1 MKIKRITK
9 YLDSKIIGVT
19 GGMGSGQSTVCKH
32 LAALGCKVINVDK
45 KAKEIINKDSTLKNQ
60 LKKSFGKDI
69 FEKDG
74 TLNSRQLA
82 RLAFT
87 DEFRTGQLNKL
98 VHPIMVAEIIEEME
112 TARFL
117 HKFPLIVI
125 DAALIYE
132 ISIEPLFDSIIVV
145 YANLKDRIQRVM
157 VRDQIKRAE
166 IMARVARQIPLEEK
180 RDWAEFVIDNNGSI
194 EELKKKT
201 TDIFNTLVRDL
212 QVEKKL
218 RI

>member
-9 YLDSKIIGVT
+9 YLDSKVIGVT
-19 GGMGSGQSTVCKH
+19 GGMGSGQSTACKH
-32 LAALGCKVINVDK
+32 LAALGCKVIDVDK
-45 KAKEIINKDSTLKNQ
+45 KAKEIINKDTTLKNQ

-74 TLNSRQLA
+74 TLNKRQLA
-82 RLAFT
+82 KLAFK
-87 DEFRTGQLNKL
+87 DEIRTNQLNKL
-98 VHPIMVAEIIEEME
+98 VHPRMVAEIIEEME

-145 YANLKDRIQRVM
+145 YANLHNRIQRVM
-157 VRDQIKRAE
+157 ARDQLKRAE
-166 IMARVARQIPLEEK
+166 IKARIGRQIPLEEK
-180 RDWAEFVIDNNGSI
+180 RNWADFVIENNGSI
-194 EELKKKT
+194 EELKKKN
-201 TDIFNTLVRDL
+201 D
-212 QVEKKL
+212 
-218 RI
+218 